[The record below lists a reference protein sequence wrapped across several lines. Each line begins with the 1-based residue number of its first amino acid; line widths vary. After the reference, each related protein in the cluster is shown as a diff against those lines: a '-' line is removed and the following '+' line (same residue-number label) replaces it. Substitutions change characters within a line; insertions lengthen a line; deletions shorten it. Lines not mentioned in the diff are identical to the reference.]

1 MATNKSRD
9 EDDKDKRFPERQISS
24 PSAFSTAKT
33 HEKSEEEKE
42 KDEKQSETN
51 DNLRKSSETPFADL
65 GGVSSSERLLP
76 SSTPIQDLPV
86 FAGGA
91 RRVVPST
98 SREEDKPLE
107 KTGAEAVPGNENK
120 GRRGMRE
127 TGNAKEMRLNRLE
140 LLFIPK
146 RTTCPKCL
154 VKKPVLSAT
163 KTAAN

>member
-1 MATNKSRD
+1 MATNKSRE

-24 PSAFSTAKT
+24 PSTLSTAKAA
-33 HEKSEEEKE
+33 HERGEEEKE
-42 KDEKQSETN
+42 KDEKQSETS
-51 DNLRKSSETPFADL
+51 DTLPKSSESPFADV

-107 KTGAEAVPGNENK
+107 KTGTETVSGNEIK

-127 TGNAKEMRLNRLE
+127 TGN
-140 LLFIPK
+140 
-146 RTTCPKCL
+146 
-154 VKKPVLSAT
+154 S
-163 KTAAN
+163 